1 MREIQWFTSV
11 VVYDLN
17 DLNVFAIIC
26 FFIVVVVVEP

>member
-17 DLNVFAIIC
+17 DLNVFVIIC
-26 FFIVVVVVEP
+26 FSIVVVVEP

>member
-17 DLNVFAIIC
+17 DLNVFVIIC
-26 FFIVVVVVEP
+26 FFIVVVVEP